1 MPKSYLSAVCLAKFV
16 QSVISVCL
24 RELGL
29 SPVEAVR
36 NVIFLLRQSTPPP
49 LSVLDFVFIFFTT
62 VDEAYVVS
70 EKLVRLSQG
79 RFARHLLRGGGGYE
93 MRSIKWHTNLIE
105 PLNNVPS
112 FCYFQTKK
120 EPCCF
125 KNTVQTMN
133 YRAYLFAT
141 KCIDKA
147 ILQPCSN
154 GWAL

>member
-49 LSVLDFVFIFFTT
+49 PFSFGLCTT
-62 VDEAYVVS
+62 IDETYVVS

-79 RFARHLLRGGGGYE
+79 RFARHLLRG
-93 MRSIKWHTNLIE
+93 L
-105 PLNNVPS
+105 
-112 FCYFQTKK
+112 
-120 EPCCF
+120 
-125 KNTVQTMN
+125 
-133 YRAYLFAT
+133 
-141 KCIDKA
+141 
-147 ILQPCSN
+147 
-154 GWAL
+154 